1 MDEVGLQTE
10 TSTSGRDRE
19 GRQPKRVA
27 RRHAGIVALVSMTTR
42 VVWTKRGVARAEEH
56 DESDVANDGGTREGP
71 QKGRM
76 PPASSSGGEEKV
88 PKKKKS
94 TRERIEELELL
105 EEQQLE
111 REQAISE
118 QNRQMAMQDSTIDG
132 LQRQLELKNELIAL
146 LKRERNEAKEEMKL
160 AQGLCGQSAAIF

>member
-1 MDEVGLQTE
+1 M
-10 TSTSGRDRE
+10 
-19 GRQPKRVA
+19 
-27 RRHAGIVALVSMTTR
+27 
-42 VVWTKRGVARAEEH
+42 
-56 DESDVANDGGTREGP
+56 
-71 QKGRM
+71 
-76 PPASSSGGEEKV
+76 
-88 PKKKKS
+88 
-94 TRERIEELELL
+94 EELELL

-160 AQGLCGQSAAIF
+160 AQGLCAQSEAIF

>member
-1 MDEVGLQTE
+1 MQW
-10 TSTSGRDRE
+10 
-19 GRQPKRVA
+19 
-27 RRHAGIVALVSMTTR
+27 TR
-42 VVWTKRGVARAEEH
+42 SAARAEER
-56 DESDVANDGGTREGP
+56 DESDDFGNDGKTREGT
-71 QKGRM
+71 QKGT
-76 PPASSSGGEEKV
+76 PPPPSSSGGEEKV

-160 AQGLCGQSAAIF
+160 AQGLCAQSEAIF

>member
-1 MDEVGLQTE
+1 
-10 TSTSGRDRE
+10 
-19 GRQPKRVA
+19 
-27 RRHAGIVALVSMTTR
+27 MTTC
-42 VVWTKRGVARAEEH
+42 VQWTRSAARAEER
-56 DESDVANDGGTREGP
+56 DDSDFGNDGETREGT
-71 QKGRM
+71 QKGT
-76 PPASSSGGEEKV
+76 PPPPSSSGGEEKV

-160 AQGLCGQSAAIF
+160 AQGLCAQSEAIF

>member
-1 MDEVGLQTE
+1 V
-10 TSTSGRDRE
+10 R
-19 GRQPKRVA
+19 A
-27 RRHAGIVALVSMTTR
+27 
-42 VVWTKRGVARAEEH
+42 ARALE
-56 DESDVANDGGTREGP
+56 DDSLDDDFVLGNKNDDGETLQ
-71 QKGRM
+71 QKGT
-76 PPASSSGGEEKV
+76 PPQPQPLDEKVV

-160 AQGLCGQSAAIF
+160 AQGLCAQSEAIF